1 MKKNLLILFALTFF
15 YQFKA
20 QDLHEAPSLQ
30 VGLSGIKFSK
40 GNLDPELIAEII
52 AEKQK
57 EVKVKLIKNMLLNN
71 LGVDNG
77 LFYAYIDQSIEILT
91 TEKDEDTRVKNLLE
105 NTVNLSFVVGYAE
118 YYLQTLKKDSPE
130 WKSIRELALSYG
142 VSASLFEKDKL
153 SLKDFAKITY
163 RESVSEKSKTETDEN
178 FIIEQ
183 NNKFVGV
190 IIDLFA
196 EVIRQNEQ
204 LKTLGILRTNY
215 LQNYLSM
222 NSYVS
227 LEDNIANKDLALKLK
242 ALDEL
247 LNGKK
252 NEIERQALASIQKSL
267 VDKTVFAMDSSLK
280 VKVEIFEKAIKS
292 SSTEISKFISDNETK
307 LELEGYS
314 KNQNYLLMN
323 YNSLEGA
330 TNSFYELIKSKYNID
345 ALNILKGTDKDLKN
359 QYRIFE
365 WYLDSK
371 VKSEFYNS
379 LFTKRTQADAIFS
392 QIKGN
397 LDIYLKYFG
406 LVKSL
411 SVKGNDWNEILK
423 TISND
428 FNCGDAKAIA
438 DSMMVQYGRARKE
451 IKDISMLSQ
460 SEINDIEQINS
471 FLDKLRFAELNR
483 FEYMQA
489 YEKELKPA
497 LTRLGKYSLDFLK
510 MNNSMFS
517 LINCITKQV
526 ETDLASVNINLN
538 LSFIKLLSTI
548 DEFDH
553 VPTYATFL
561 NHLSDAGD
569 VFSDEE
575 MRKSINRV
583 ISFIRS
589 YVKVG
594 EDNNGKLSLN
604 LDVEGFLYSLQ
615 KTPYNHFRPIQ
626 FHFTVGANTTSFSE
640 NLITNSSD
648 TLRNYSFIGEKIGIK
663 FKLWD
668 YKYVR
673 SFGKGETFSY
683 WKFFRWWMPIPV
695 KATYIRNSPPK
706 EPTISNIH
714 LLAYGSGILY
724 NLVNTGTTKSF
735 NSPLVGVGVGIT
747 FFNDLDVNV
756 SWGKT
761 ILNSKSFTDPSVPSF
776 FNVGFDIQFI
786 EYYDRLNK
794 KRKATQIQK
803 KIASA
808 TN

>member
-15 YQFKA
+15 FQVKA

-142 VSASLFEKDKL
+142 ISSSLFEKDKL
-153 SLKDFAKITY
+153 SLKDFAKINY
-163 RESVSEKSKTETDEN
+163 RESVAEHSNTETDEN
-178 FIIEQ
+178 YIIEQ

-204 LKTLGILRTNY
+204 LKTLGLLRTNY

-222 NSYVS
+222 NSYIS
-227 LEDNIANKDLALKLK
+227 LEDERGNEKLAPKLK
-242 ALDEL
+242 SLNDL
-247 LNGKK
+247 LNS
-252 NEIERQALASIQKSL
+252 NRYLSERTTLDQIQKSL
-267 VDKTVFAMDSSLK
+267 ETSQLQTLDSATKTKLEQYTKSLQT
-280 VKVEIFEKAIKS
+280 AL
-292 SSTEISKFISDNETK
+292 TEISKLLNSKDE
-307 LELEGYS
+307 ELQLIGYS
-314 KNQNYLLMN
+314 ANQNYRFLTMKSGSFYN
-323 YNSLEGA
+323 YVKEQYKIDAQAILSGTDNSLKE
-330 TNSFYELIKSKYNID
+330 
-345 ALNILKGTDKDLKN
+345 
-359 QYRIFE
+359 QYSMLQ

-371 VKSEFYNS
+371 IKSEFYNNS
-379 LFTKRTQADAIFS
+379 FSKRTQADVIYL
-392 QIKGN
+392 QIKKN

-406 LVKSL
+406 LIKSL
-411 SVKGNDWNEILK
+411 SAKGNDWNEVLK
-423 TISND
+423 AISNN
-428 FNCGDAKAIA
+428 FTCGDANVLA

-451 IKDISMLSQ
+451 MTDISKLSQ
-460 SEINDIEQINS
+460 SEIKDIEQINS
-471 FLDKLRFAELNR
+471 FIDKLRFAELNR
-483 FEYMQA
+483 YEYMQA

-517 LINCITKQV
+517 LVNYITKQV
-526 ETDLASVNINLN
+526 ETDLASVNIDLN

-548 DEFDH
+548 DEFEH

-604 LDVEGFLYSLQ
+604 LDVEGFLYHLQ
-615 KTPYNHFRPIQ
+615 KTPYNHFRPLQ
-626 FHFTVGANTTSFSE
+626 FHFTVGANTTSFSK
-640 NLITNSSD
+640 NMITNSND

-673 SFGKGETFSY
+673 SFGKGETFTY
-683 WKFFRWWMPIPV
+683 WKFYRWWLPIPV
-695 KATYIRNSPPK
+695 KATYVRNSPPK
-706 EPTISNIH
+706 EPAISNVH

-735 NSPLVGVGVGIT
+735 NSPLVGIGVGVT
-747 FFNDLDVNV
+747 FFNDLDFNV
-756 SWGKT
+756 SWGRP
-761 ILNSKSFTDPSVPSF
+761 ILNSKSFNDSSVPSF

-786 EYYDRLNK
+786 EYYDRLNQ
-794 KRKATQIQK
+794 KRKANQIQK
-803 KIASA
+803 KLAQA
-808 TN
+808 AK

>member
-1 MKKNLLILFALTFF
+1 MKKNLLILFALTIFSHI
-15 YQFKA
+15 KA
-20 QDLHEAPSLQ
+20 QDLREAPSLQ

-57 EVKVKLIKNMLLNN
+57 GVKVKLIKNMLLNN

-142 VSASLFEKDKL
+142 ISASLFEKDNL
-153 SLKDFAKITY
+153 SLKDFAKINY
-163 RESVSEKSKTETDEN
+163 RESVSEQPNPETNEN
-178 FIIEQ
+178 YIVEQ

-196 EVIRQNEQ
+196 EVIRQKEQ

-222 NSYVS
+222 NSYLS
-227 LEDNIANKDLALKLK
+227 LENEMGNKKLAPKLK
-242 ALDEL
+242 ALNDL
-247 LNGKK
+247 LK
-252 NEIERQALASIQKSL
+252 NKSYLIERTTLDQIQN
-267 VDKTVFAMDSSLK
+267 SLK
-280 VKVEIFEKAIKS
+280 TSHLQTLDSATKI
-292 SSTEISKFISDNETK
+292 K
-307 LELEGYS
+307 LELYTKSLQTALSGISKLLNSKDEELNLIGYS
-314 KNQNYLLMN
+314 VNENYRFLTMK
-323 YNSLEGA
+323 SGG
-330 TNSFYELIKSKYNID
+330 FYKYINEKYTVD
-345 ALNILKGTDKDLKN
+345 AEAILSGTDIPLKE
-359 QYRIFE
+359 QYGMLQ

-371 VKSEFYNS
+371 IKSEFYNN
-379 LFTKRTQADAIFS
+379 LFTKRTQADSIFS

-406 LVKSL
+406 LIKSL
-411 SVKGNDWNEILK
+411 SSKGNDWNAILT
-423 TISND
+423 TISNN
-428 FNCGDAKAIA
+428 FTYGDAKVLS
-438 DSMMVQYGRARKE
+438 DSLMVQYGRARKE
-451 IKDISMLSQ
+451 ITDISKLTLS
-460 SEINDIEQINS
+460 EVKDIEQINS
-471 FLDKLRFAELNR
+471 FIDKLRFAELNR
-483 FEYMQA
+483 YEYMQA
-489 YEKELKPA
+489 YEKELKSA

-517 LINCITKQV
+517 LINCITTQV
-526 ETDLASVNINLN
+526 QTDLASVNLNLN
-538 LSFIKLLSTI
+538 LSFIQLLSTI

-583 ISFIRS
+583 ITFVRS
-589 YVKVG
+589 YLKVST
-594 EDNNGKLSLN
+594 DTSGKLSLN
-604 LDVEGFLYSLQ
+604 LDVEGFLYNLQ
-615 KTPYNHFRPIQ
+615 KTPYNKFRPLE
-626 FHFTVGANTTSFSE
+626 FHFTVGANTASFQKH
-640 NLITNSSD
+640 LITNTGD
-648 TLRNYSFIGEKIGIK
+648 TIRNYSFIGEKIGIK

-673 SFGKGETFSY
+673 SFSKGETFTY
-683 WKFFRWWMPIPV
+683 KHWYNLFRSNHV
-695 KATYIRNSPPK
+695 AYLRTSPSK

-714 LLAYGSGILY
+714 LLVYGSGIL
-724 NLVNTGTTKSF
+724 NNVVNSGTTKSF

-747 FFNDLDVNV
+747 FFNDLDFNA
-756 SWGKT
+756 SWGRP
-761 ILNSKSFTDPSVPSF
+761 ILKNKSFNNSSVPSF

-786 EYYDRLNK
+786 EYYDRLNQ
-794 KRKATQIQK
+794 KRKANKIQK
-803 KIASA
+803 KLAQA
-808 TN
+808 AK